1 MKTKD
6 SLRPAPAFQEYAA
19 DMLANRNFRVMSLE
33 ERGLLMTLR
42 YECWVNQSVPAN
54 CDELAKTLGVPEV
67 NITKAMTHRVKSFF
81 TVNGQ
86 EMVCDELDAYRT
98 QLSNRREAMSKGGRN
113 GGVNTQSKHKSNQ
126 ATLEGTLKPLSG
138 VQKSGVEKSKNQS
151 SGRSNLNNIETDE
164 WLEEYDKHL

>member
-19 DMLANRNFRVMSLE
+19 DMLANRNFRVMNLE

-86 EMVCDELDAYRT
+86 EMVCDEL
-98 QLSNRREAMSKGGRN
+98 
-113 GGVNTQSKHKSNQ
+113 
-126 ATLEGTLKPLSG
+126 
-138 VQKSGVEKSKNQS
+138 
-151 SGRSNLNNIETDE
+151 
-164 WLEEYDKHL
+164 